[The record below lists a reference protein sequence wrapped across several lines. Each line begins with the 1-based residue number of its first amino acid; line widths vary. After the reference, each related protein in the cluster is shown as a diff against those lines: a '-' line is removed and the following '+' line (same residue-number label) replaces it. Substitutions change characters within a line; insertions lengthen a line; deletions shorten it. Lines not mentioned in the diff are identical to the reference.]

1 MQTPEEVVEQSTT
14 LSDSVT
20 SSRSRQKPACEECRR
35 RKLRCDGQQPQC
47 GVCKETG
54 VMCEVNPVRAPRGPK
69 RGYLKNLRNRVSM
82 LENRFAAQ
90 SQSLDANQTGV
101 SPGDVLSSSLAP
113 LSNSIHG
120 GNADAVQDIFCMID
134 PAVSE
139 AEMTLTSPLLDFGS
153 LHDLNLIPEPP
164 LTPSTTCMTVS
175 SIPLCEFTQAEL
187 NQLYFDRVHPSLPI
201 LHQRRYHSWS
211 KLHTN
216 STARLALQYSMWTMA
231 SLLSGQFQHLQ
242 EGFYQEARQMLEA
255 ANLANGTSGTILE
268 IELAQA
274 WVLLATYES
283 MKTQH
288 QHAWMSAGR
297 AFRLVQLMRLHEID
311 SPSNPSSSASDADF
325 VTTEEKR
332 RVFWMAY
339 FIDHLFSMK
348 NNSPIRLNEHVICTR
363 LPAQDA
369 DFQNGQSCVMDF
381 LSDAIVD
388 GNPNPT
394 ARSPFNECIILVT
407 ICGQTLFYNQQYNM
421 RCLHGDSEADR
432 SDWDTWFDS
441 ILSTRLQIL
450 SKCYPSPTTGYDPM
464 LLFAH
469 IIAQASVIYLCKE
482 VKSMVWPSGKAM
494 SLRTEYQQRA
504 LNAAEHI
511 VKLAYALVEFS
522 VFKVHPLMPIPI
534 FLSIEFLFAN
544 RQLPR
549 AAVLLRQLLDV
560 LSQVKSVIDP
570 KRNYVLLLDLTHI
583 LPMLNTIDHQTAGI
597 AMSQSVSSAGS
608 LN

>member
-1 MQTPEEVVEQSTT
+1 MQTPEEVEPSTVPES
-14 LSDSVT
+14 LT
-20 SSRSRQKPACEECRR
+20 SGRSRQKPACEECRR

-54 VMCEVNPVRAPRGPK
+54 VVCEVNPVRAPRGPK

-82 LENRFAAQ
+82 LESRFAAQ
-90 SQSLDANQTGV
+90 SQNLGTNEAGLNS
-101 SPGDVLSSSLAP
+101 GDVLASPLASMP
-113 LSNSIHG
+113 NSIQG
-120 GNADAVQDIFCMID
+120 GNVDSVQDMFSMMD

-139 AEMTLTSPLLDFGS
+139 SEMTLTSPLLDLET
-153 LHDLNLIPEPP
+153 LHNLNLIPEPP
-164 LTPSTTCMTVS
+164 PTPSTTCLTAS
-175 SIPLCEFTQAEL
+175 SIPICDFTQAEL
-187 NQLYFDRVHPSLPI
+187 LS
-201 LHQRRYHSWS
+201 
-211 KLHTN
+211 
-216 STARLALQYSMWTMA
+216 LQYAMWTLA

-242 EGFYQEARQMLEA
+242 EGFYQEARQMLESSNPTNCVQGSA
-255 ANLANGTSGTILE
+255 LE

-274 WVLLATYES
+274 WVLIATYES
-283 MKTQH
+283 MRTHH

-297 AFRLVQLMRLHEID
+297 AFRLVQLMKLHEID
-311 SPSNPSSSASDADF
+311 SPTNPSSGADHDS

-363 LPAQDA
+363 LPAQES
-369 DFQNGQSCVMDF
+369 DFQNGQNTVMDF

-388 GNPNPT
+388 QNPT
-394 ARSPFNECIILVT
+394 TRSPFNECIVLAT
-407 ICGQTLFYNQQYNM
+407 ICGRTLSHNQQYNI
-421 RCLHGDSEADR
+421 RCLHGDGEADW
-432 SDWDTWFDS
+432 SDWDTWFDN
-441 ILSTRLQIL
+441 ILSARLQIL

-469 IIAQASVIYLCKE
+469 VIAQASVIYLCKE
-482 VKSMVWPSGKAM
+482 VKSMVWPNGKAR

-534 FLSIEFLFAN
+534 FLCVEFLFAN

-549 AAVLLRQLLDV
+549 AATLLRQLLDA
-560 LSQVKSVIDP
+560 LSQLKSVINP
-570 KRNYVLLLDLTHI
+570 KQNYIMLLDLTHI
-583 LPMLNTIDHQTAGI
+583 FPMLNTMDNQTAGT
-597 AMSQSVSSAGS
+597 AMSQ
-608 LN
+608 

>member
-1 MQTPEEVVEQSTT
+1 MQTPEEVEPSTVPES
-14 LSDSVT
+14 LT
-20 SSRSRQKPACEECRR
+20 SGRSRQKPACEECRR

-54 VMCEVNPVRAPRGPK
+54 VVCEVNPVRAPRGPK

-82 LENRFAAQ
+82 LESRFAAQ
-90 SQSLDANQTGV
+90 SQNLGTNEAGINS
-101 SPGDVLSSSLAP
+101 GDVLASPLAP
-113 LSNSIHG
+113 IPNSIQG
-120 GNADAVQDIFCMID
+120 GNVDAVQDMFSMMD

-139 AEMTLTSPLLDFGS
+139 SEMTLTSPLLDLGT
-153 LHDLNLIPEPP
+153 LHNLNLIPEPP
-164 LTPSTTCMTVS
+164 PTPSTTCLTAS
-175 SIPLCEFTQAEL
+175 SIPICDFTQAEL
-187 NQLYFDRVHPSLPI
+187 NQLYFDRVHPSIPI

-211 KLHTN
+211 KLHSK
-216 STARLALQYSMWTMA
+216 STARLSLQYAMWTLA

-242 EGFYQEARQMLEA
+242 EGFYQEARQMLESSNPTNSVQGSA
-255 ANLANGTSGTILE
+255 LE

-274 WVLLATYES
+274 WVLIATYES
-283 MKTQH
+283 MRTHH

-297 AFRLVQLMRLHEID
+297 AFRLVQLMKLHEID
-311 SPSNPSSSASDADF
+311 SPTNPSSGADHDS

-363 LPAQDA
+363 LPAQES
-369 DFQNGQSCVMDF
+369 DFQNGQSTVMDF

-388 GNPNPT
+388 QNPT
-394 ARSPFNECIILVT
+394 TRSPFNECIVLAT
-407 ICGQTLFYNQQYNM
+407 ICGRTLSHNQQYNI
-421 RCLHGDSEADR
+421 RCLHGDGEADW
-432 SDWDTWFDS
+432 SDWDTWFDN
-441 ILSTRLQIL
+441 ILSARLQIL

-469 IIAQASVIYLCKE
+469 VIAQASVIYLCKE
-482 VKSMVWPSGKAM
+482 VKSMVWPNGKAR

-534 FLSIEFLFAN
+534 FLCVEFLFAN

-549 AAVLLRQLLDV
+549 AATLLRQLLDA
-560 LSQVKSVIDP
+560 LSQLKSVINP
-570 KRNYVLLLDLTHI
+570 KQNYVMLLDLTHI
-583 LPMLNTIDHQTAGI
+583 FPLLNTMDNQTAGA
-597 AMSQSVSSAGS
+597 AMSQ
-608 LN
+608 